1 MRILHINGNYIYSSV
16 HRTMIRHMTD
26 AGIENLVFV
35 PTYEGMNEQTDLGA
49 NVCVRE
55 CFCRRDRLWFGCKQN
70 KILRGVQET
79 IADKPPFQL
88 IHAYTLFTDGNCAMR
103 LSRQLGIPY
112 VVAVR
117 NTDVS
122 VFFKYMVHLR
132 RKGIE
137 VLEGASAVF
146 FLSSAYRD
154 HVIGRYV
161 PRRMRESILKKSFLI
176 PNGIDDFWFENQF
189 DRNAMSDIHRIEEE
203 RRVNVLYVGEI
214 NENKNLLLTARAI
227 RQLNESGWNI
237 RYTSVGKVS
246 DAGIL
251 EKLQQFDFFC
261 HVPPKPKEELL
272 NEYRKADLF
281 VMPSHTE
288 TFGLTYA
295 EAMSQGLPV
304 IYTRGQGFDGQFPE
318 GMVGYSVNSRD
329 AAELADNIVKICNR
343 YTELS
348 RNCVQNVQNFRW
360 NAIVSNYLRI
370 YGMVEQSNANGDEL
384 RCSPKAGQSA

>member
-1 MRILHINGNYIYSSV
+1 MRVLHINGNYIYSSV
-16 HRTMIRHMTD
+16 HRAMIQHMD
-26 AGIENLVFV
+26 GAGIEDHVFV
-35 PTYEGMNEQTDLGA
+35 PVYEGTNEQRDLGK

-55 CFCRRDRLWFGCKQN
+55 CFRKWDRLWFGYKQN
-70 KILRGVQET
+70 KILRAARDA
-79 IADKPPFQL
+79 IADHPPFDL

-103 LSRQLGIPY
+103 LSRHLKVPY

-132 RKGIE
+132 GKGIE
-137 VLEGASAVF
+137 IMEGASAVL

-154 HVIGRYV
+154 HVIRKYV
-161 PRRMRESILKKSFLI
+161 PQGKRDAILAKSFLI

-189 DRNAMSDIHRIEEE
+189 DRSAAADSRRIEGEK
-203 RRVNVLYVGEI
+203 RVDVLYVGEI

-227 RQLNESGWNI
+227 RQLNEKGWQI
-237 RYTSVGKVS
+237 RYRAVGKVS

-251 EKLQQFDFFC
+251 EKLQQYDFFY

-272 NEYRKADLF
+272 AEYRKADMF

-295 EAMSQGLPV
+295 EAMTQGLPV

-318 GMVGYSVNSRD
+318 GMVGYSVDSRD
-329 AAELADNIVKICNR
+329 AEELAENIVKVCER
-343 YTELS
+343 YAELS
-348 RNCVQNVQNFRW
+348 KNCIEKVQKFRW
-360 NAIVSNYLRI
+360 SEIIESYRQI
-370 YGMVEQSNANGDEL
+370 YSQIL
-384 RCSPKAGQSA
+384 K

>member
-1 MRILHINGNYIYSSV
+1 MRVLHINGNYIYSSV
-16 HRTMIRHMTD
+16 HRAMIQHMD
-26 AGIENLVFV
+26 GAGIEDHVFV
-35 PTYEGMNEQTDLGA
+35 PVYEGTNEQRDLGR

-55 CFCRRDRLWFGCKQN
+55 CFRKWDRLWFGYKQN
-70 KILRGVQET
+70 KILRAARDA
-79 IADKPPFQL
+79 IADHPPFDL

-103 LSRQLGIPY
+103 LSRQMKVPY

-132 RKGIE
+132 GKGIE
-137 VLEGASAVF
+137 IMEGASAVF

-154 HVIGRYV
+154 HVISKYV
-161 PRRMRESILKKSFLI
+161 PQGKREAILAKTLLI

-189 DRNAMSDIHRIEEE
+189 DRSAAADSRRIEGEK
-203 RRVNVLYVGEI
+203 RVDVLYVGEI

-227 RQLNESGWNI
+227 QQLNEKGWQI
-237 RYTSVGKVS
+237 RYRAVGKVS

-251 EKLQQFDFFC
+251 EKLQQYDFFY

-272 NEYRKADLF
+272 VEYRKANMF

-295 EAMSQGLPV
+295 EAMTQGLPV

-318 GMVGYSVNSRD
+318 GMVGFSVDSHD
-329 AAELADNIVKICNR
+329 AEELAENIVKVCER
-343 YTELS
+343 YAELS
-348 RNCVQNVQNFRW
+348 KNCIEKVQKFRW
-360 NAIVSNYLRI
+360 SKIIESYRQI
-370 YGMVEQSNANGDEL
+370 YSQIL
-384 RCSPKAGQSA
+384 K